1 MRWWAGSPRGR
12 CRTGRS
18 WDKEQCPVDRIW
30 GRRWA
35 DYLGKRRTSKRVG
48 GEVEPKGA
56 PFTARAPSGA
66 RTRMRGHR
74 AEPGPSIERAPSR
87 ARNRLNNKHINDK
100 CRPRRRA
107 APGLSSN
114 PPYGDIER
122 TRMRM

>member
-66 RTRMRGHR
+66 R
-74 AEPGPSIERAPSR
+74 
-87 ARNRLNNKHINDK
+87 NRLNNKHINDK